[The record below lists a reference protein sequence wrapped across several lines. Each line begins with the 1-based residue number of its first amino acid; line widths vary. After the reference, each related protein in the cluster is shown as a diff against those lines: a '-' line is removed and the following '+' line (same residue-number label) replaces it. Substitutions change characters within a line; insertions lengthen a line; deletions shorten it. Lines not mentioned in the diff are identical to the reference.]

1 MTYQELL
8 VEFSKRRANDDPV
21 LASKTAIADL
31 QWAIQAILEK
41 LRDAE
46 KTSIG

>member
-8 VEFSKRRANDDPV
+8 VEFSKRRSDDPV